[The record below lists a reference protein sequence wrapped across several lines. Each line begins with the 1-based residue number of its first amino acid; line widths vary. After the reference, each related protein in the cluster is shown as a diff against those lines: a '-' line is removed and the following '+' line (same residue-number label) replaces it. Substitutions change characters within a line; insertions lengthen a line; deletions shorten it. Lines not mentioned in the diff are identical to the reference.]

1 MLNCSSV
8 NDLVV
13 LEVLPCTPLA
23 MARCGTKRFNAQLKA
38 TNETTLK
45 PINDVALKPINE
57 TTLREFNRASHVH
70 ANRLHATH
78 LHGR

>member
-1 MLNCSSV
+1 
-8 NDLVV
+8 
-13 LEVLPCTPLA
+13 LPCTPLA

-45 PINDVALKPINE
+45 PINE
-57 TTLREFNRASHVH
+57 TTLREFNRVSHVH
-70 ANRLHATH
+70 ANHLHTTH

>member
-45 PINDVALKPINE
+45 PINE
-57 TTLREFNRASHVH
+57 TTLREFNRVSHVH
-70 ANRLHATH
+70 ANHLHTTH